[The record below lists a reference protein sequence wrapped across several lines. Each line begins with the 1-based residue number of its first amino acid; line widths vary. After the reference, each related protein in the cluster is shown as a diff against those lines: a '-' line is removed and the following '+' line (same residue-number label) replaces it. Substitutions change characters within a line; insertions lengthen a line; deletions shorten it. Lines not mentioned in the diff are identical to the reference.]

1 MNFTAAIC
9 VYNAE
14 QTIKAAVESVLRQE
28 LQPIEFLVVDDG
40 STDGTVSLIESFG
53 PRVTLLKQ
61 QHGGVSD
68 ARNKVCR
75 EARGDFIA
83 FLDSDDIWHPSYL
96 RAHAALARQCS
107 DASAFFTGHVNFS
120 GCDEYAWNESI
131 NIEPLEYRTIPAS
144 EFIASYNR
152 CPSPFN
158 SMSFCSIPTELLR
171 KLGTSPF
178 PPEVG
183 GVEDTYLLNVLPNL
197 APVVAYTPAPLVAYR
212 ISDSSLSADRLRT
225 MGLIVAAFELLA
237 KRRDDPLVR
246 RTPLKTFNM
255 AFAAW
260 RRSYARF
267 LLGVGRIFEARSQ
280 LWRSVCFPNRF
291 VSVAKSLVLLLLTY
305 LPGSLHPQW
314 PSRWRQVDC

>member
-120 GCDEYAWNESI
+120 GC
-131 NIEPLEYRTIPAS
+131 
-144 EFIASYNR
+144 
-152 CPSPFN
+152 
-158 SMSFCSIPTELLR
+158 
-171 KLGTSPF
+171 
-178 PPEVG
+178 
-183 GVEDTYLLNVLPNL
+183 
-197 APVVAYTPAPLVAYR
+197 
-212 ISDSSLSADRLRT
+212 
-225 MGLIVAAFELLA
+225 
-237 KRRDDPLVR
+237 
-246 RTPLKTFNM
+246 
-255 AFAAW
+255 
-260 RRSYARF
+260 
-267 LLGVGRIFEARSQ
+267 
-280 LWRSVCFPNRF
+280 
-291 VSVAKSLVLLLLTY
+291 
-305 LPGSLHPQW
+305 
-314 PSRWRQVDC
+314 